1 MATKKTTAKAAK
13 VAETAVVETVEAVE
27 TKKAARKPAVKSS
40 VYVQFGGKEIVEK
53 DVVAACKKAYAD
65 LATGEDLKTLEVYIK
80 VEENAAY
87 FVANGVASEDYKVEL

>member
-1 MATKKTTAKAAK
+1 MATKKATAKA
-13 VAETAVVETVEAVE
+13 AETAVVESVE
-27 TKKAARKPAVKSS
+27 TKKATRKPAVKSS

-80 VEENAAY
+80 LEEGAAY
-87 FVANGVASEDYKVEL
+87 YVANGVSNENYKIEL

>member
-1 MATKKTTAKAAK
+1 MATKKATAKAAE
-13 VAETAVVETVEAVE
+13 AAVVETVETVE
-27 TKKAARKPAVKSS
+27 TKKATRKPAVKSS

-80 VEENAAY
+80 LEEGAAY
-87 FVANGVASEDYKVEL
+87 YVANGVASEDYKIEL